1 MSIFEK
7 YIVYQMMSDFSSC
20 RSKKLSTTKI
30 KITSSQEKTL
40 INIVAIFF
48 IVKLSK
54 FSFSMCNSKWVSFD
68 FYVIWL
74 NCNFLH
80 DTLFVRIRCFTFF
93 VINSINVWKHERH
106 SLLIYFQLYW
116 LKYTFHYFMRQQSF
130 YHTVITFWGRK

>member
-1 MSIFEK
+1 
-7 YIVYQMMSDFSSC
+7 MSDFSSC

-74 NCNFLH
+74 NCNFLQIRYFFLCNQFNKCVKTWTSFVTH
-80 DTLFVRIRCFTFF
+80 IFSTILVKVYISLFYAATVFLSYRNYILGEKIGF
-93 VINSINVWKHERH
+93 VKLNWVKLSPI
-106 SLLIYFQLYW
+106 
-116 LKYTFHYFMRQQSF
+116 
-130 YHTVITFWGRK
+130 